1 MSNSRVPAARNALE
15 ILRLLS
21 TIDVPISAA
30 RIRSELDL
38 PRSSTYHLLK
48 EMVDAGFVVHL
59 PENQT
64 YGLGLAAYSMAAA
77 YATQQPLVRAT
88 QGHLERIAGKVGGS
102 GHLSRLAGSEILY
115 LNEVRAPGA
124 LSLVTERG
132 VRLQAQRTASGRAM
146 LAVLPEAEWR
156 AAYSAGS
163 LGFGEFKTI
172 LRDVRERGWA
182 EEIEVVAR
190 GQASVGVAIVDH
202 VGRPAAALA
211 VTYPVGTADASA
223 VAQELNDAAAQ
234 VAKRMYGRR

>member
-15 ILRLLS
+15 VLRLLS

-88 QGHLERIAGKVGGS
+88 QGHLERIASKVDGS

-115 LNEVRAPGA
+115 LNEVRAPKA
-124 LSLVTERG
+124 MSLVTERG

-156 AAYSAGS
+156 AAYSAGTLS
-163 LGFGEFKTI
+163 FGEFKTI
-172 LRDVRERGWA
+172 LCDVRERGWA
-182 EEIEVVAR
+182 EEVEVVAR

-211 VTYPVGTADASA
+211 VTYPVGTADAAA
-223 VAQELNDAAAQ
+223 VAHELKAAAAQ
-234 VAKRMYGRR
+234 VATRMYGRR